1 MIFSFSYG
9 DGHVFELVFLFSC
22 QSMVIDQC
30 FSWSSRFM
38 RDMLLYASFQCSCE
52 FVPDGVDVG
61 VVFCHRLDSL
71 VECCNVFLHAV
82 PSSLLVE
89 GDLPGCLG
97 MGGRAE
103 VKLNKD
109 NIVVRYAGHCSD
121 LLYFTRKV

>member
-1 MIFSFSYG
+1 
-9 DGHVFELVFLFSC
+9 V
-22 QSMVIDQC
+22 
-30 FSWSSRFM
+30 

-121 LLYFTRKV
+121 LLYSTRKVCYYEVESVVVSGCVFNNLDESIVI